1 MANFREYS
9 AKLASM
15 SGMRRVTATMKMV
28 AASHLHRAQTE
39 LKLPEP
45 FATALWALVPIIRR
59 TAFASH
65 RIALPPPE
73 RDSRVLLIV
82 LSSNRGLCGAFNN
95 TIIREVRRWARER
108 RAEPGLRIE
117 ALYAGQKGYAALGRE
132 IPPCQPVADVTAHP
146 HVKDTISVARHAMDA
161 FLAKEIDE
169 VWIAGNRFVNSLVFE
184 PRIQR
189 VLPFHEQPKLARPE
203 KIPTEAPDLIEPND
217 SRMLEAVYRQWVH
230 MGVYYALLHSVASEH
245 SARVMAMENATVNLR
260 RMEKEL
266 LLLRNRA
273 RQAAITNELTEIVS
287 GAESL
292 G

>member
-9 AKLASM
+9 ARLASM

-39 LKLPEP
+39 LKLPEA
-45 FATALWALVPIIRR
+45 FATALWSLVPILRR
-59 TAFASH
+59 ESFARH
-65 RIALPPPE
+65 RLALPPPE

-108 RAEPGLRIE
+108 RETQGAQIQ
-117 ALYAGQKGYAALGRE
+117 ALYAGQKGYAALKRE
-132 IPPCQPVADVTAHP
+132 IAACMKPSDVTAHP
-146 HVKDTISVARHAMDA
+146 HVKETIAMARFAVDA
-161 FLAKEIDE
+161 FLANQLDE
-169 VWIAGNRFVNSLVFE
+169 VWIAGNRFINSMVYE
-184 PRIQR
+184 PQLHR
-189 VLPFHEQPKLARPE
+189 LMPFHEQPLIARPA
-203 KIPTEAPDLIEPND
+203 KLPAEAPELIEPD
-217 SRMLEAVYRQWVH
+217 DTRMLEALYRQWVH
-230 MGVYYALLHSVASEH
+230 MGVYYGLLHSVASEH